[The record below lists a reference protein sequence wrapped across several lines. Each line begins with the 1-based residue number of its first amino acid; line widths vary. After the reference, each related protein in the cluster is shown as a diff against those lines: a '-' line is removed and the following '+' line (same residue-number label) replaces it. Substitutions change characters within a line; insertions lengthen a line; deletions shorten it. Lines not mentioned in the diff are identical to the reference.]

1 MALTPVGDAAP
12 KAFRGDIQ
20 GLRAIAV
27 LLVALDH
34 AAVGPFHGG
43 FVGVDVFFV
52 ISGYLIT
59 SLLVAEVS
67 RNGRISLV
75 AFYSRRARRILPAA
89 TLVTLVTVAASVYFL
104 SGIEALSATEDAVW
118 ATFFA
123 ANFKFASDGTD
134 YFNAEAPPSPLQ
146 HYWSLAV
153 EEQFYLAWPLLILLL
168 CLLVR
173 WGASRAGTHVS
184 SGTPPRRRA
193 STSAPPRVTHALVV
207 LLVAIILAS
216 FWWSVVH
223 TRGDP
228 ITAYFSPFTRAWE
241 LGVGAL
247 AACLVPWLSRTSRMA
262 LGVLSWVG
270 LAGVLGAA
278 LVFDPGTPFP
288 GYAAAL
294 PVGGAALLLIGGLNA
309 PGWGPQSLLRL
320 GPMRHIGDWS
330 YSFYLWHW
338 PMVVIADAVW
348 GPISGWSGAAVL
360 TAALALSGPTYV
372 FVENPFRRMRML
384 SLRPARGLVLYPAIL
399 VLVLPLLVGARIAV
413 ERTAEGGGDWI
424 STSNYGQQA
433 GDPKPTFSKAPAV
446 ALVQASV
453 LAAEND
459 MEIPRGLEP
468 SPLSLDDPRGD
479 VTDCDYWNNFV
490 DQLCPRGD
498 TSGDRNLV
506 VVGDSH
512 ARQWI
517 PPIDA
522 LAKKYGY
529 TAYYLVRQGCPGADV
544 TSWLMAGGPA
554 IDCEEFQDWAVEQVA
569 ELQPAVTIIGSET
582 SSNRGYV
589 DDAGELITD
598 DDATARMFQDGMERS
613 VQRLAGNSGRVILLG
628 DPPANNF
635 QVGICLS
642 RRTASLKSCM
652 ADRDPRSLQLIA
664 AARAGALK
672 GGAEYVDPTPWF
684 CERNR
689 CPAVIGHYVPRR
701 DLAHVTVAYALHLIP
716 ALDRQLDLGRGS
728 GPGSRLD
735 TSRGAADDG

>member
-1 MALTPVGDAAP
+1 MSALLDDGVEQNRDRTASVGDSKP

-20 GLRAIAV
+20 GLRAVAV

-34 AAVGPFHGG
+34 AAIGPFHGG

-59 SLLVAEVS
+59 SLLVGEVS

-89 TLVTLVTVAASVYFL
+89 TLVTLVTIAASVYFL

-134 YFNAEAPPSPLQ
+134 YFNAEAAPSPLQ

-153 EEQFYLAWPLLILLL
+153 EEQFYVVWPLLILLL

-173 WGASRAGTHVS
+173 WGAARATARAA
-184 SGTPPRRRA
+184 SGRE
-193 STSAPPRVTHALVV
+193 SAPASAPVPQTPQVSRALVV
-207 LLVAIILAS
+207 LLVGIILAS
-216 FWWSVVH
+216 FSWSVIH
-223 TRGDP
+223 TGSDP

-247 AACLVPWLSRTSRMA
+247 AACLVPWLGRTPRWA
-262 LGVLSWVG
+262 LSLLSWVG
-270 LAGVLGAA
+270 LAGVLAAA
-278 LVFDPGTPFP
+278 LVFDPTTPFP

-309 PGWGPQSLLRL
+309 PGWGPQGLLSLP
-320 GPMRHIGDWS
+320 PMRTIGDWS

-338 PMVVIADAVW
+338 PMLVIAAAAW
-348 GPISGWSGAAVL
+348 HPISGWSGVVVL
-360 TAALALSGPTYV
+360 SAALALSGLTYT
-372 FVENPFRRMRML
+372 FVENPFRRMRIL
-384 SLRPARGLVLYPAIL
+384 SVRPARGLVLYPAIL
-399 VLVLPLLVGARIAV
+399 VLVLPLLLGARATV
-413 ERTAEGGGDWI
+413 ERMGAGGGDWI
-424 STSNYGQQA
+424 STSNYGQRT
-433 GDPKPTFSKAPAV
+433 GDPKPHFSKAPAV

-453 LAAEND
+453 LAAQND
-459 MEIPRGLEP
+459 MEIPRGLAP
-468 SPLSLDDPRGD
+468 SPLDLDNLKPD
-479 VTDCDYWNNFV
+479 VGACDYYHGFV
-490 DQLCPRGD
+490 DRLCPQGD
-498 TSGDRNLV
+498 TSANRNLV

-517 PPIDA
+517 PPLDN

-529 TAYYLVRQGCPGADV
+529 TAYYLVREGCPGADV
-544 TSWLMAGGPA
+544 TPWLKVGGPA
-554 IDCEEFQDWAVEQVA
+554 NDCADFQDWAAEQVA
-569 ELQPAVTIIGSET
+569 ELQPAITIIGSET

-598 DDATARMFQDGMERS
+598 DDATARMFEDGMERS
-613 VQRLAGNSGRVILLG
+613 VQRLAPNSGRVVLLG

-635 QVGICLS
+635 QVSICLS
-642 RRTASLKSCM
+642 ERTASLKSCM
-652 ADRDPRSLQLIA
+652 ADRDPRSLELIA
-664 AARAGALK
+664 AARAGALRA
-672 GGAEYVDPTPWF
+672 GAEYVDPTPWF
-684 CERNR
+684 CERDQ
-689 CPAVIGHYVPRR
+689 CPAVIGHYVSRR
-701 DLAHVTVAYALHLIP
+701 DLAHVTVEYALHLAP

-728 GPGSRLD
+728 
-735 TSRGAADDG
+735 